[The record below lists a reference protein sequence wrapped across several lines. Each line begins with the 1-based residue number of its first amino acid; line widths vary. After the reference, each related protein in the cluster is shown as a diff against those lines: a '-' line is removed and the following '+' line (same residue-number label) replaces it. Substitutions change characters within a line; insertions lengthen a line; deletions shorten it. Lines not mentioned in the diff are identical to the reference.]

1 MATTAATIL
10 DIGSLPAVWLRDNC
24 PCPQCRDP
32 RSGQKLFQITDLP
45 PDPVAAEVRESGS
58 DVEIVWA
65 PDGHRSVYARAWF
78 DAPGEPDPRGEE
90 GKSLWDAADL
100 DALRFEFDWADYTS
114 DPAPALSAVEGLGLA
129 LLRGVPRVEEQVLAV
144 AETFGFVRETN
155 YGRLF
160 DVRVEDKPNN
170 LAFTS
175 VRITPHTDNPYR
187 DPVPT
192 LQLLHCLT
200 NEAAGGDSG
209 FVDGFRAA
217 ALLRDE
223 QPDAYQV
230 LVRTPVPFEF
240 RDAHTQLRAHRPII
254 GADGGGRI
262 REVRFNNRSMGT
274 LRLPFTELTGFY
286 AAYRAFAEVLARL
299 ELMRTMRLLPGDCVV
314 FDNTRVL
321 HARTAFDGAGA
332 RHLQGCYADL
342 DGLSSTLGVLNRGT
356 GAAL

>member
-1 MATTAATIL
+1 MATAL
-10 DIGSLPAVWLRDNC
+10 DIGGLPAVWLRDNC
-24 PCPQCRDP
+24 PCPRCRDP
-32 RSGQKLFQITDLP
+32 RTGQKLFQITDLP
-45 PDPVAAEVRESGS
+45 LDPVAVEVREGESE
-58 DVEIVWA
+58 VEIVWA
-65 PDGHRSVYARAWF
+65 PDGHRSVFARAWF
-78 DAPGEPDPRGEE
+78 DEPGEPDPRGED
-90 GKSLWDAADL
+90 GKSLWAAADL
-100 DALRFEFDWADYTS
+100 HASRFEFDWSHYTG
-114 DPAPALSAVEGLGLA
+114 DPAPALTAVERLGLA
-129 LLRGVPRVEEQVLAV
+129 LLRGVPPVEGQVLAV

-160 DVRVEDKPNN
+160 DVRVEEQPNN

-192 LQLLHCLT
+192 LQLLHCLA

-217 ALLRDE
+217 ALLRAE
-223 QPDAYQV
+223 QPDAYRV
-230 LVRTPVPFEF
+230 LTRTPVPFEF

-254 GADGGGRI
+254 DADGAGLI

-274 LRLPFTELTGFY
+274 LRLPLAELTGFY
-286 AAYRAFAEVLARL
+286 AAYRAFAEVLARP
-299 ELMRTMRLLPGDCVV
+299 ELMLTLRLTPGDCVV

-321 HARTAFDGAGA
+321 HARTAFDGTGA

-342 DGLSSTLGVLNRGT
+342 DGLAGTLGVLNRGT
-356 GAAL
+356 GEGR